1 MTTRV
6 SSSVLANTAVTA
18 GTYGS
23 ASLIPVITVDAQGRI
38 TSATAATVTGGGGGS
53 GSTTYV
59 VTKFTATAGQTVF
72 TVDYTVG
79 YVQVYLNGVL
89 LDYATEF
96 TASNGTSIT
105 LATGAALNDI
115 ITVYAYTVT
124 SVSNVTGGAAGAVL
138 YQSAANTT
146 SNTDVGTTGQLLTSA
161 GAGKPYWTA
170 QTALSIA
177 NTQITGTI
185 TAPQIAPGV
194 IPSGG
199 FTNIFTSTTP
209 GPASWPAPPSTTKIK
224 VTVVGGGGGTK
235 QFAAGGGGGGVAIKI
250 IPVTGGNSYP
260 YSVGAGGTA
269 GVGPAAGGTG
279 GTTSFGSPATVSATG
294 GSGST
299 TTTSACCTYQPPAVG
314 GLGSSGDLNLYG
326 SGSLVVIARCL
337 GTKYSMA
344 GGNMFQGSY
353 IADVTSGNSGATGYP
368 FGGGGAGD
376 SPNGGRA
383 GGPGGIIIEY

>member
-6 SSSVLANTAVTA
+6 SSSVLANTAVAA

-23 ASLIPVITVDAQGRI
+23 ASLIPIITVDAQGRI

-89 LDYATEF
+89 LDFVTEF

-105 LATGAALNDI
+105 LATGASLNDI

-146 SNTDVGTTGQLLTSA
+146 SNTDVGTTGAVLTSA
-161 GAGKPYWTA
+161 GSGKPYWTA

-199 FTNIFTSTTP
+199 FTNIFTRAIAGPST
-209 GPASWPAPPSTTKIK
+209 WPAPPTTTRIK
-224 VTVVGGGGGTK
+224 VTVVGGGGGGGS
-235 QFAAGGGGGGVAIKI
+235 ASPLAGGGAGGGGSGIKI
-250 IPVTGGNSYP
+250 IPVTGGTSYP
-260 YSVGAGGTA
+260 FVIGAA
-269 GVGPAAGGTG
+269 GPAPGAG
-279 GTTSFGSPATVSATG
+279 GTTSFGSPAVVSATG
-294 GSGST
+294 GSAGGPGGCN
-299 TTTSACCTYQPPAVG
+299 AGCATYGGGGVG
-314 GLGSSGDLNLYG
+314 GLGSSGDLNLRG
-326 SGSLVVIARCL
+326 FPGLP
-337 GTKYSMA
+337 GTLE
-344 GGNMFQGSY
+344 GGVG
-353 IADVTSGNSGATGYP
+353 V
-368 FGGGGAGD
+368 GGGSIMGGT
-376 SPNGGRA
+376 PTNGS
-383 GGPGGIIIEY
+383 GGPGAVAGNAGFIIIEF